1 MRKDLLN
8 CAIVTGAALLVST
21 FTQAQ
26 DRFAYAITDVN
37 QNTASWTVLRKLN
50 FQTGAYTDAL
60 FNGVDG
66 KQMAYDATTKKQV
79 EAIVDARSQ
88 VPFSTG
94 VAAIA
99 YDKVNNRIYYT
110 PMF

>member
-1 MRKDLLN
+1 MRKDLLS
-8 CAIVTGAALLVST
+8 CAIVSGAALLVST
-21 FTQAQ
+21 FTQTQAQ

-37 QNTASWTVLRKLN
+37 QNTAGWTVLRKLN

-79 EAIVDARSQ
+79 EAKIDAGFSQ

-94 VAAIA
+94 VAA
-99 YDKVNNRIYYT
+99 
-110 PMF
+110 